1 MCEFSIA
8 AAAEIIIIIIP
19 TLRFKFNPCR
29 AFICMHAC
37 RRHGLINKWAACALA
52 HTRSEISFQLALA
65 ASRAMTLSEIAL
77 WRRCF
82 AESER
87 LNCRCLS
94 LTMVFGKSDL
104 LRHHGPTLVLIMWQ
118 RLQLKP
124 PELNHNMLLV
134 KFDLKFIHPESAIL
148 NQMSSFPSDILLDY
162 IFYTRD

>member
-1 MCEFSIA
+1 MSA
-8 AAAEIIIIIIP
+8 AP
-19 TLRFKFNPCR
+19 Q
-29 AFICMHAC
+29 
-37 RRHGLINKWAACALA
+37 LINKWAACALA

-124 PELNHNMLLV
+124 PELNHNMLCSWNLIWNLYIWISNSESDEFVPLGYSAGLYILYSWLV
-134 KFDLKFIHPESAIL
+134 PRTCNSYSPAL
-148 NQMSSFPSDILLDY
+148 NSHSSSTLE
-162 IFYTRD
+162 